1 MALTNRQ
8 GGVDYAPTDGKA
20 SKGVSGQ
27 EKLKEIY
34 AHQKNDLGDDYT
46 MDKALE
52 KLRPTVVAGNPDFP
66 EGQQMDYPESPDQS
80 KSDANDIEGT
90 KGYAPRPHV
99 EGTETVL
106 TDVEAQKP
114 DAAVVGKDSLAKPSE
129 HRKALTLGDT
139 LKGPLTKG
147 KS

>member
-8 GGVDYAPTDGKA
+8 GGVKYTTTDGKA

-34 AHQKNDLGDDYT
+34 AHQENDLGEDYT
-46 MDKALE
+46 MDSALE
-52 KLRPTVVAGNPDFP
+52 KLRPKVVAGNPDFP
-66 EGQQMDYPESPDQS
+66 EGQQMDYPGAPDQAN
-80 KSDANDIEGT
+80 SDADDIKGT
-90 KGYAPRPHV
+90 QGYAPRPHV

-114 DAAVVGKDSLAKPSE
+114 DAAVAGQDGLAKPSE
-129 HRKALTLGDT
+129 HRKSLTLGDT
-139 LKGPLTKG
+139 LKGPLVKG